1 MAVATQS
8 RAKQQAQVAQDDEG
22 GAGMILVILILA
34 LFFSLDM
41 RAGGA
46 IRAEEVQE

>member
-1 MAVATQS
+1 MAVATPS
-8 RAKQQAQVAQDDEG
+8 RAEQPPQVAQDDEG

>member
-1 MAVATQS
+1 
-8 RAKQQAQVAQDDEG
+8 
-22 GAGMILVILILA
+22 MILVVLILA

-46 IRAEEVQE
+46 IRVEEVQE